1 MEEWKKY
8 KIGDIGKVITGKTPK
23 TNVEKNYGG
32 NIPFL
37 TPSDDLS
44 QKYAPKTAKTL
55 TKLGLLE
62 VKNCLLPPDSVCVSC
77 IGSDLGKVV
86 MLQRETVT
94 NQQFNS
100 IIPKKEYDPNFIYY
114 IMNIIGRELNFLS
127 KTSTAVPIINKSVFS
142 NYTVHIPSLEL
153 QKQIADILSVLDD
166 KIALNTRINDNLEQ
180 QAQALYKSWFVDF
193 EPFKDRKFVDSE
205 VGEIPKD
212 WRVGTF
218 SDIIFSTVSG
228 DWGKDIEIGNHS
240 QKVFCIRGADIPDI
254 KTGNNGKMPLRY
266 ILSKNFENKALTNND
281 IVVEISGGSPT
292 QSTGRVCRISNEL
305 LCKYDNA
312 LICTNFCK
320 ALKSQKNYS
329 QYIYYCWADL
339 YKKGIMF
346 SYENGTTGIKNLDL
360 SGLIEKEP
368 ILIPPHEI
376 ISEFSLNMD
385 IINRQIIHNGIENEK
400 LSILRD
406 SLLPQLMSGEIKI
419 SDLNS

>member
-193 EPFKDRKFVDSE
+193 EPFKGGKFVDSE
-205 VGEIPKD
+205 LGEIPEGFSVIK
-212 WRVGTF
+212 VG
-218 SDIIFSTVSG
+218 DICSSIYDSS
-228 DWGKDIEIGNHS
+228 N
-240 QKVFCIRGADIPDI
+240 
-254 KTGNNGKMPLRY
+254 
-266 ILSKNFENKALTNND
+266 LSKINLVFLNTGDISRGEFLHSNFSNVSEMPGQAKKAIKKPRLRRGFFYCRAKRGRRYHAVRPARIASEPTSLPPLSD
-281 IVVEISGGSPT
+281 LREISIFFLTPAYTDIRQVRKKLKFT
-292 QSTGRVCRISNEL
+292 QI
-305 LCKYDNA
+305 
-312 LICTNFCK
+312 
-320 ALKSQKNYS
+320 
-329 QYIYYCWADL
+329 
-339 YKKGIMF
+339 
-346 SYENGTTGIKNLDL
+346 
-360 SGLIEKEP
+360 
-368 ILIPPHEI
+368 
-376 ISEFSLNMD
+376 
-385 IINRQIIHNGIENEK
+385 
-400 LSILRD
+400 
-406 SLLPQLMSGEIKI
+406 
-419 SDLNS
+419 